1 MSMKNKDTWDYA
13 HKFCG
18 RLWYTAGLVML
29 PVTFIAMLFVLG
41 KDEDAVGSFGGIICF
56 IQMIPLVGSIIP
68 TEIALR
74 KHFDKNGIRKEAGAG
89 EYAGK
94 G

>member
-1 MSMKNKDTWDYA
+1 ML

-41 KDEDAVGSFGGIICF
+41 KDEDASGKALGDYLLYSDDPFGWEYY
-56 IQMIPLVGSIIP
+56 S
-68 TEIALR
+68 
-74 KHFDKNGIRKEAGAG
+74 NGNCS
-89 EYAGK
+89 
-94 G
+94 